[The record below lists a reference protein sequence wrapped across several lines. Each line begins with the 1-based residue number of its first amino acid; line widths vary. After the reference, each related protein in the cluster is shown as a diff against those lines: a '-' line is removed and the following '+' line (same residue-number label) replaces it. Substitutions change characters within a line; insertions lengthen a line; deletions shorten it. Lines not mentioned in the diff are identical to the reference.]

1 MHRCR
6 CDIIKYIK
14 IIQEFLKY
22 VSHYHIAN
30 KGTEELLL
38 VERTVHT
45 KIEIIKKIQINDKL
59 LK

>member
-6 CDIIKYIK
+6 CDIIKCIK

-22 VSHYHIAN
+22 VSYFHITN

-38 VERTVHT
+38 IERTVDT
-45 KIEIIKKIQINDKL
+45 KIEIKKKKDPNK
-59 LK
+59 